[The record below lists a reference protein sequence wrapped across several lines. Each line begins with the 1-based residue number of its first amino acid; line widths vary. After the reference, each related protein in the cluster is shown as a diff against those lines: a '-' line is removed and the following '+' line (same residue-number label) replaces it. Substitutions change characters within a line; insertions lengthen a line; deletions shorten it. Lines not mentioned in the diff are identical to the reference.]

1 MRLQKPV
8 KCQVR
13 SEGEYELR
21 SARYEVTDLFHFALR
36 TSYLLLLCFAVPVMA
51 GQPTLPPDEMAAEA
65 NYDEVVRDLVSCLG
79 KEKTTA
85 QDAAVKLARLGR
97 RSIPVLSE
105 LLKANIVLEPMPKD
119 PKDTKEPKDPP
130 PKATALKAN
139 PALAYYATF
148 SLAHIRL
155 ADAAKPL
162 LPLLENPRTPGEL
175 RNMVIEALGLEYVPE
190 AGALL
195 QKIAADDPD
204 LTIRKKAYNQL
215 AIMPT
220 FWVASEK
227 LFVNALSDPDDEI
240 RVLATKQCMYARIYV
255 SGTDKLIE
263 LSEKDP
269 QNGVRI
275 NAMLALSRMR
285 VRKAVPALV
294 RVCVSPDSTSAIMPT
309 VLRTLNL
316 ITGVTLK
323 DAPAV
328 QTWWTKFGE
337 AEYAK
342 LEGPPKVPDAT
353 ATPDPNAP
361 KINATPAPD
370 AASATPGATKKDAP

>member
-8 KCQVR
+8 KCEVR
-13 SEGEYELR
+13 SEEKYEVR
-21 SARYEVTDLFHFALR
+21 RAKYEVTALLHFAVR
-36 TSYLLLLCFAVPVMA
+36 TSYLLLPLLFCSVVHVHA
-51 GQPTLPPDEMAAEA
+51 GQNTLPPDEMAAEA
-65 NYDEVVRDLVSCLG
+65 NYDEVVRDLVSCLS

-97 RSIPVLSE
+97 RSIPVLIE
-105 LLKANIVLEPMPKD
+105 LLKANLTLEPMPKD
-119 PKDTKEPKDPP
+119 PKDAKEAKDPP
-130 PKATALKAN
+130 LKASAQKGN

-162 LPLLENPRTPGEL
+162 LPLLENPRTPGDL

-195 QKIAADDPD
+195 QKIAAEDPD
-204 LTIRKKAYNQL
+204 LAMRKKAYNQL
-215 AIMPT
+215 AIMPN

-227 LFVNALSDPDDEI
+227 LFVTALSDPDDEI
-240 RVLATKQCMYARIYV
+240 RVLAAKQCQYARIYL
-255 SGTDKLIE
+255 SATDKLIE

-269 QNGVRI
+269 LDPVRI
-275 NAMLALSRMR
+275 QAMLALSRMK

-294 RVCVSPDSTSAIMPT
+294 RICVSPDSTNAIMPT

-316 ITGVTLK
+316 ITGVSLK
-323 DAPAV
+323 DAAAV

-342 LEGPPKVPDAT
+342 LEAPPKAADTQA
-353 ATPDPNAP
+353 APDPNAP

-370 AASATPGATKKDAP
+370 AAPAVNKKDAP